1 MNDSVAITYS
11 GQQVSVPKE
20 VADFLEQD
28 RKREQAQDKRDQ
40 RHLSK
45 SEFETVLFCSD
56 CVRRPVEDA
65 VLWNLQL
72 ETLREAVDTVVADMA
87 RARVTSTLEKMPG
100 IRLALGKAGGRKSSV
115 MNSQKASPLAASTMG
130 LNSVR

>member
-1 MNDSVAITYS
+1 MNDTVVITYS

-28 RKREQAQDKRDQ
+28 RKREQAQEKQDQ
-40 RHLSK
+40 RHLSR

-65 VLWNLQL
+65 VFRNLQL
-72 ETLREAVDTVVADMA
+72 ECLRKAVDD
-87 RARVTSTLEKMPG
+87 
-100 IRLALGKAGGRKSSV
+100 LGDSGRDLIQLRCGKDQTMEEIGTIYGVSKAAVSKQQKKLHEQLRGSV
-115 MNSQKASPLAASTMG
+115 I
-130 LNSVR
+130 